1 MELIIAM
8 GSWLGQNYVIVLE
21 IIGVFAILA
30 TLTPNKADDKVV
42 QIVLDLINAFGMNT
56 GKAKNSKVD

>member
-21 IIGVFAILA
+21 IIGVFAIIA
-30 TLTPNKADDKVV
+30 TQTPNKTDDKIV
-42 QIVLDLINAFGMNT
+42 QSILNIVNAVGMNA